1 MKKVEIEI
9 PEGKDVKWVNGVLT
23 LVDQEKPKEVTE
35 RIKTFDDAI
44 RELGDRH
51 PLVEQYHIVK
61 GSFKG
66 TGGIEDLEA
75 YLKLRIIT
83 SALNEGWE
91 PKFTTNEYRWY
102 PWFEL
107 LTKEEYD
114 RLSEKEK
121 SRAVLRGGNN
131 SNANSGLVYANANNA
146 SSNSNTNNGSRL
158 TFKRNKRGCS
168 PRLYTIVPS
177 ARLRV
182 AIAGSERHEP
192 RQPSPQGRKPKHNLV
207 P

>member
-121 SRAVLRGGNN
+121 SRAVLRGGYN
-131 SNANSGLVYANANNA
+131 SYAYSGLVYADASYA
-146 SSNSNTNNGSRL
+146 SSYSSASYGSRL
-158 TFKRNKRGCS
+158 AFKSEK
-168 PRLYTIVPS
+168 LAAY
-177 ARLRV
+177 
-182 AIAGSERHEP
+182 AG
-192 RQPSPQGRKPKHNLV
+192 RQFIKIYADFCFKPEQK
-207 P
+207 